1 MAETDYSPEL
11 LAALAPAAVDR
22 CVALFSAAGP
32 FAPARVRGL
41 GGAVPLDA
49 LRLERGQVLAI
60 PLEKLPFSMPGSL
73 VRCALLP
80 RVDPGYVL
88 FVKRALC
95 DGGLPGLLRRP
106 LRLRCASAGA
116 AAQLAVLAPLWDC
129 AAGAGADGYIGGGE
143 LALSAA
149 AGAGGGDPDGA
160 PLGGQWGDMP
170 GGARRGEAEGPAPE
184 GYGRYVLSVAE
195 VVPPAGSGVICLVS
209 RGDDEGAQRWCTR
222 WHDRGTAECSN
233 IERGALRAYREDGGE
248 GELHVHAQKSVQG
261 FDISA
266 AQILNAEVK
275 RHSITVS
282 SSAGAAQ
289 LILDFE

>member
-1 MAETDYSPEL
+1 MADPDYNPEL
-11 LAALAPAAVDR
+11 LTALAPAAVDR
-22 CVALFSAAGP
+22 CVALFSADGA
-32 FAPARVRGL
+32 FAPERVRGL

-95 DGGLPGLLRRP
+95 DAGLPGLLRRP

-116 AAQLAVLAPLWDC
+116 AAQLAVLAPSWDC
-129 AAGAGADGYIGGGE
+129 AAGAGVDGYIGGGE

-149 AGAGGGDPDGA
+149 AGAGGGDRARGGPDSA
-160 PLGGQWGDMP
+160 
-170 GGARRGEAEGPAPE
+170 ARRGEAEGPAPE
-184 GYGRYVLSVAE
+184 GYGRYALSVAE
-195 VVPPAGSGVICLVS
+195 LVPPAGSGVICLVS

-233 IERGALRAYREDGGE
+233 IERGALRAYREGGGE
-248 GELHVHAQKSVQG
+248 GELHVHAQKSDRG

-266 AQILNAEVK
+266 ARILNSEVK
-275 RHSITVS
+275 RHSVTVS
-282 SSAGAAQ
+282 SSAGAAR
-289 LILDFE
+289 LILDF